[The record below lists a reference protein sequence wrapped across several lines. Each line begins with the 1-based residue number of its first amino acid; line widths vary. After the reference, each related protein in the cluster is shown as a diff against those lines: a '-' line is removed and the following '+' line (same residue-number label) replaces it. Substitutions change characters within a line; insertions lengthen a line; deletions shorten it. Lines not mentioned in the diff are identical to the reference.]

1 MATDETIQPMGTL
14 RLLVTGISPILMN
27 NPASMRS
34 TDDAKMK
41 VKSIPP
47 PEEEAE
53 TKVYRMADG
62 QLYFPT
68 EGFRLGILK
77 KAVQGRKIG
86 KRFASAVVAG
96 ALFLTNDRMPLFDP
110 EVDLEVESPNHVS
123 PETVV
128 GMEERKITD
137 YEVDVRRVVIQS
149 SGIRRARPRV
159 WPWGGIL
166 DYEYDLDFITP
177 EVVLNLQRIAGK
189 LAGVGDYRPQK
200 TGSFGRY
207 SVRAIT
213 DSR

>member
-1 MATDETIQPMGTL
+1 MATEETIQPMGTL

-34 TDDAKMK
+34 TDDTKMK
-41 VKSIPP
+41 VKTIPT
-47 PEEEAE
+47 PEDEAE
-53 TKVYRMADG
+53 SKVYKLADG

-77 KAVQGRKIG
+77 KAVQGRKIM

-96 ALFLTNDRMPLFDP
+96 ALFLTHDRMPLFDP
-110 EVDLEVESPNHVS
+110 SVDLDAEVPNTVS
-123 PETVV
+123 PEEVAE
-128 GMEERKITD
+128 MEARRVMD
-137 YEVDVRRVVIQS
+137 YEIDIRRVVIQS
-149 SGIRRARPRV
+149 AGIRRARPRV

-166 DYEYDLDFITP
+166 EYEYDLDFINP
-177 EVVLNLQRIAGK
+177 EIVLDLQRIAGK

-207 SVRAIT
+207 SVRIVE
-213 DSR
+213 